1 VAGRVIK
8 SRSSV
13 VNNPRR
19 SSWREVFDS
28 AELTIPSIFELINSV
43 DFILSWFDVKRG
55 NPRNNDANIQI
66 KFLITRVNHSF
77 IQDGGAFM
85 DRLNNYFPKIGQ
97 KRTKYNATIGKNIT
111 KVTLREQSNPG
122 APTADK

>member
-1 VAGRVIK
+1 VAGRVIN

-28 AELTIPSIFELINSV
+28 AELTIPSHSELINSV

-97 KRTKYNATIGKNIT
+97 KRTKYNATLRKIIT
-111 KVTLREQSNPG
+111 KVTHREQSNSK
-122 APTADK
+122 ALTADK